1 MRWSLV
7 ILTSEEEETFVDELG
22 VEESREDNS
31 EKLGLGGVD
40 AKIVTV

>member
-31 EKLGLGGVD
+31 GKLGLGGVE